1 MVFTE
6 TTWPIHIV
14 DLNCSGHEDSIW
26 DCSYNELLNDMC
38 NEDDDAAVIC
48 QCNKIIIAIFIILL
62 QFCTLLYIIVHF
74 PLFADW
80 HIDENVANYNNCSTG
95 DIRLQDGSNEYEGRA
110 EVCVNGVWGSICHNG
125 WDKSDANA
133 FCGQLGYSSYGI
145 H

>member
-1 MVFTE
+1 M
-6 TTWPIHIV
+6 
-14 DLNCSGHEDSIW
+14 
-26 DCSYNELLNDMC
+26 
-38 NEDDDAAVIC
+38 
-48 QCNKIIIAIFIILL
+48 
-62 QFCTLLYIIVHF
+62 YIIVHF

-133 FCGQLGYSSYGI
+133 FCGQLGYSSYGTLKI
-145 H
+145 NELYTLLCGNISICYI

>member
-1 MVFTE
+1 M
-6 TTWPIHIV
+6 
-14 DLNCSGHEDSIW
+14 
-26 DCSYNELLNDMC
+26 Y
-38 NEDDDAAVIC
+38 
-48 QCNKIIIAIFIILL
+48 IIAQL
-62 QFCTLLYIIVHF
+62 

-80 HIDENVANYNNCSTG
+80 HIDENVAYNSDCSKG
-95 DIRLQDGSNEYEGRA
+95 DHGIRLQDGSTEYEGRA